1 VYINE
6 VWKIYFPNLI
16 FCRKMI
22 FKPKQIDELTDIL
35 GVRLKVVVSKDT
47 DNTLFRLHLDQ
58 N

>member
-1 VYINE
+1 M
-6 VWKIYFPNLI
+6 F
-16 FCRKMI
+16 